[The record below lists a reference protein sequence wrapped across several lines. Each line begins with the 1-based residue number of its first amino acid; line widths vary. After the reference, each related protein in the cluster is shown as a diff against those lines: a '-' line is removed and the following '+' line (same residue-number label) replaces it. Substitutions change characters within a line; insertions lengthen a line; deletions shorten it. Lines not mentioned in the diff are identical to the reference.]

1 MEPFPE
7 NFADYALD
15 EAVFK
20 AIRPKTHALLR
31 QGFSQDSGDET
42 MIELPQRTSCSRN
55 RCNSPQTA
63 LNRR

>member
-1 MEPFPE
+1 MEAFAE
-7 NFADYALD
+7 SFADYALD

-20 AIRPKTHALLR
+20 AIRPKTRAL
-31 QGFSQDSGDET
+31 FAEAFPK
-42 MIELPQRTSCSRN
+42 IELPHRTSCSRN